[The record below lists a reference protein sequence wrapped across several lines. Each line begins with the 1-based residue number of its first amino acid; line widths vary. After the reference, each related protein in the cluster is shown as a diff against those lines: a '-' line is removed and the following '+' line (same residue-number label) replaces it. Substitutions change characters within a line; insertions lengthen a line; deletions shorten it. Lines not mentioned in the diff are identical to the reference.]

1 MTARTRNSG
10 FRPRAHSLGSHIA
23 WPPSYTRTGCELQS
37 FSGRVSEALFAPP
50 FLLAYNFL
58 FTLMAT
64 EPTENPDLGNCFVPP
79 AAPPVTT
86 SAEDEEIR
94 VRGARVHNLKN
105 IDVTIPH
112 NAITVVTG
120 VSGSGK
126 SSLAFDTLYAEGQRR
141 YIESLSAYA
150 RQFLERIEKPDVDE
164 ITGIAPAISIRQ
176 KNTTRNPRSTV
187 ATATEIYDYLRL
199 LYARVGHTFCLR
211 CGQRVHR
218 DTVDEIAERVLAMG
232 DGRRFYV
239 LYTLELAPEAA
250 KKGPAGIQISDPAAI
265 SAAEPVEAQG
275 KSTEAQGKLKM
286 KPPKSGRPGQDA
298 VRDTLM
304 NLRRRG
310 FNRLYQ
316 GGRVFEFSTPEDLL
330 DIDFAK
336 PVYVLVDRLVLSSD
350 VRSRLMDSI
359 EICYREGRGEAILEF
374 AADARGAPGT
384 PASQAERL
392 VFNERFECKKCG
404 ATYQE
409 PEPRLFSFNN
419 PYGACPRCQGFGN
432 TIDFDLDRVIPDKG
446 KSLGEGAIEPW
457 TKPRYR
463 QLALEMRKYARAKL
477 IPFDVPFR
485 DLTPVQRDAI
495 LDGDLQSE
503 FPGVKGFFGW
513 LERKKYK
520 LHVRVFLSR
529 YRGYATCPDCRGTRL
544 RAEARAVK
552 VAGRSITEVCQM
564 TVKEARPFFDALTL
578 SPAEAEIADKVLV
591 EVQQRLRFL
600 DEVGLD
606 YLTLDR
612 LTSTLSG
619 GEAQRIQLA
628 TSLGSHL
635 VGALYVLDEPS
646 IGLHPRDTN
655 RLIEILKGLRDLGN
669 TLVVVEHDPD
679 TILAADHILDL
690 GPGAGEHGGKLI
702 FAGARDALL
711 ADPQSLTGRYL
722 RGDLRIA
729 VPQRRRKMQGK
740 FVKIIGARSH
750 NLQGI
755 DVMLPLGMLVAITGV
770 SGSGKSTLV
779 YDVLYKALQAKRTG
793 GNWRECCDRIE
804 GDSALTAIEMV
815 DQSPIGRTPRSNP
828 ATYMKAFDP
837 IREVFA
843 ATPQARKRALS
854 AGAFSFNIPGGRCE
868 ACQGD
873 GTVTVEMRF
882 LADVEL
888 VCEECRGTR
897 YKSSVLDVRYKE
909 KNIHDVLQM
918 TVREAL
924 SFFAAYTKVTSRLR
938 VLDEVGL
945 GYLRLGQS
953 GTTLSGGEA
962 QRLKL
967 GAHLTRQENA
977 GILYVFDEPTTGLHF
992 DDIQKL
998 LTAFRKLLEGG
1009 ASVLIIEHNLDV
1021 IKSAD
1026 WVIDLGPEGGD
1037 EGGRVVAAG
1046 TPEQVARNS
1055 HSHTG
1060 KFLARV
1066 LNSRGSGLSTMAGN
1080 RGNHSLP
1087 RQNVAGNHSSSK

>member
-1 MTARTRNSG
+1 LYRKPATQTISG
-10 FRPRAHSLGSHIA
+10 PFA
-23 WPPSYTRTGCELQS
+23 
-37 FSGRVSEALFAPP
+37 ALDA
-50 FLLAYNFL
+50 LAYNCWFKQ
-58 FTLMAT
+58 MPAD
-64 EPTENPDLGNCFVPP
+64 PTVKAPPANP
-79 AAPPVTT
+79 AAPSIPG
-86 SAEDEEIR
+86 DIEEIR

-105 IDVTIPH
+105 IDFTIPH

-176 KNTTRNPRSTV
+176 KNSTRNPRSTV

-199 LYARVGHTFCLR
+199 LYARAGHTFCVR
-211 CGQRVHR
+211 CGTEVRK
-218 DTVDEIAERVLAMG
+218 DTLDEIASRVLALPT
-232 DGRRFYV
+232 GRRFYV
-239 LYTLELAPEAA
+239 LYELRLTH
-250 KKGPAGIQISDPAAI
+250 DPAA
-265 SAAEPVEAQG
+265 SAPRARKAPRPAAETVREALI
-275 KSTEAQGKLKM
+275 S
-286 KPPKSGRPGQDA
+286 
-298 VRDTLM
+298 
-304 NLRRRG
+304 LRKRG

-316 GGRVFEFSTPEDLL
+316 AGRVFEFSTPEELL
-330 DIDFAK
+330 DVDFSK
-336 PVYVLVDRLVLSSD
+336 PVYVLVDRLALSPEI
-350 VRSRLMDSI
+350 RTRLMDSI

-374 AADARGAPGT
+374 VPDPPGEAAAPVAPGAAAT
-384 PASQAERL
+384 APERL
-392 VFNERFECKKCG
+392 IFNERFDCKKCG
-404 ATYQE
+404 AAYQE
-409 PEPRLFSFNN
+409 PEPRLFSFNS

-432 TIDFDLDRVIPDKG
+432 TVDFDLDRVVPDKG
-446 KSLGEGAIEPW
+446 KSLASGAIDPW

-463 QLALEMRKYARAKL
+463 ELAIDMRRYARAKG

-485 DLTPVQRDAI
+485 DLTAAQRDAI
-495 LDGDLQSE
+495 LDGDPKE
-503 FPGVKGFFGW
+503 DYAGVKGFFTW

-529 YRGYATCPDCRGTRL
+529 YRGYAVCPDCHGTRL

-552 VAGRSITEVCQM
+552 IAGRSITEVCRM
-564 TVKEARPFFDALTL
+564 TVKEARPFFDGLQL
-578 SPAEAEIADKVLV
+578 SPAESTIVDKVL
-591 EVQQRLRFL
+591 EEIQQRLRFL

-646 IGLHPRDTN
+646 IGLHPRDTK
-655 RLIEILKGLRDLGN
+655 RLIQILRGLRDLGN
-669 TLVVVEHDPD
+669 TLLVVEHDPD
-679 TILAADHILDL
+679 TILAADRILDL
-690 GPGAGEHGGKLI
+690 GPGAGEYGGKLI
-702 FAGARDALL
+702 FAGTREELL
-711 ADPQSLTGRYL
+711 KDRYSLTGRYL
-722 RGDLRIA
+722 RGDMKIA
-729 VPQRRRKMQGK
+729 VPTRRRKSQGK
-740 FVKIIGARSH
+740 FLKIYGAHSH

-755 DVMLPLGMLVAITGV
+755 DLMIPLGVLVAITGV

-793 GNWRECCDRIE
+793 GNWRELCDRLE
-804 GDSALTAIEMV
+804 GDAALAAVEMV

-828 ATYMKAFDP
+828 ATYLKAFDP

-843 ATPQARKRALS
+843 STPEAKKRGFT
-854 AGAFSFNIPGGRCE
+854 AGHFSFNIPGGRCE

-909 KNIHDVLQM
+909 KNIHDVLQL

-924 SFFAAYTKVTSRLR
+924 AFFAAHPKVTARLR
-938 VLDEVGL
+938 VLEEVGL

-967 GAHLTRQENA
+967 AAHLTRQESA
-977 GILYVFDEPTTGLHF
+977 GILYIFDEPTTGLHF

-998 LTAFRKLLEGG
+998 LTAFRKLIEGG

-1037 EGGRVVAAG
+1037 AGGRVVAVG

-1055 HSHTG
+1055 QSHTG
-1060 KFLARV
+1060 EFLAHV
-1066 LNSRGSGLSTMAGN
+1066 LNARNGAN
-1080 RGNHSLP
+1080 HANHSAAEKAIVP
-1087 RQNVAGNHSSSK
+1087 DTNPSTA